1 MRTLAKQII
10 TTAALQ
16 VGIPEASVLD
26 EPKKQSILLPVPRC
40 ELFYLPEELIRS
52 RRKIAKFPSAA
63 NPGQYR
69 TVRSMLYERKFT
81 VRVTVRSDDE
91 ESLSTLTNGII
102 TAIPT
107 KTADADNNLVVI
119 TASKAVRGGFGYR
132 IAEPLIKRS
141 NALYIIFTGMI
152 TKDEDIPM
160 ILDVN
165 IKDNTSYR

>member
-1 MRTLAKQII
+1 MRALAKQII

-16 VGIPEASVLD
+16 VGIPEASILD

-40 ELFYLPEELIRS
+40 ELFYLPEELTRS
-52 RRKIAKFPSAA
+52 YKKIAKFPSAV
-63 NPGQYR
+63 NPDQYR
-69 TVRSMLYERKFT
+69 TVRSMLYERKLT

-91 ESLSTLTNGII
+91 ESLAALTNGII
-102 TAIPT
+102 AAIPA
-107 KTADADNNLVVI
+107 KTADADNNLVVV

-132 IAEPLIKRS
+132 LAEPMIKRS
-141 NALYIIFTGMI
+141 SALYFIFTGMI
-152 TKDEDIPM
+152 TKDEDIPL